1 MTNSNLGPLQKDAV
15 IAQHYPTENEQ
26 NCNEDDH
33 PLAITKQVSID
44 DDMSED
50 EREIRILLVDDY
62 PFNLIPL
69 EILISTKFPSATV
82 ETALNGK
89 IAVDLV
95 ESNDKA
101 G

>member
-1 MTNSNLGPLQKDAV
+1 
-15 IAQHYPTENEQ
+15 
-26 NCNEDDH
+26 
-33 PLAITKQVSID
+33 
-44 DDMSED
+44 MSED
-50 EREIRILLVDDY
+50 EREIRILLVDDGV
-62 PFNLIPL
+62 FNLSL
-69 EILISTKFPSATV
+69 LQTLISSKFPSATI